1 MPSSKQH
8 TVLAFIKNW
17 RSEKGVSPSLKE
29 IAKEIGVTEVSA
41 HFTVQDM
48 QAENMLIVHP
58 RMARGIIPTDDV
70 AAFPY
75 TPKQL
80 EVLKLIAKGMK
91 LGEIA
96 KFLGIKPPS
105 VSGRVESLA
114 AKGALNRDT
123 LEILDAGLLK
133 TLAEVPHD

>member
-17 RSEKGVSPSLKE
+17 RSAKGVSPSLKE
-29 IAKEIGVTEVSA
+29 IAGFLGVTEVSA

-80 EVLKLIAKGMK
+80 E
-91 LGEIA
+91 
-96 KFLGIKPPS
+96 S
-105 VSGRVESLA
+105 
-114 AKGALNRDT
+114 
-123 LEILDAGLLK
+123 
-133 TLAEVPHD
+133 